1 MKKLKSLFWFL
12 FLIIYLELIYKFFV
26 FNNLFSLDTLVI
38 IFFSIPI
45 SMLLYFITNIYSE
58 RINHVLSII
67 LSFLITILFMAQL
80 VYYAFYESIFSVFSL
95 TTGTGQVLGFF
106 SAILDMM
113 GRNWYSLILMLI
125 PTLLFAIFG
134 HKIFS
139 FKRFN
144 KFGIIFNFITM
155 VLLFV
160 ATGLIIY
167 FNDDGMYSYKR
178 LYNETHAPILT
189 VNKMGLLTMERLDLK
204 RFIFGFEEKL
214 WTDDTHKEEV
224 IIEEEVK
231 YNMLDIDFGTL
242 LINETDE
249 TVKSMHEYFYSV
261 QPTEQ
266 NDYTGMFKD
275 KNLIYITAEG
285 LDTIAISEEL
295 TPTLYKMST
304 NGFVFNNYYQPLF
317 TVSTSDGEYMFMN
330 SLIPKEGVWSMYRSS
345 FID

>member
-1 MKKLKSLFWFL
+1 
-12 FLIIYLELIYKFFV
+12 
-26 FNNLFSLDTLVI
+26 
-38 IFFSIPI
+38 
-45 SMLLYFITNIYSE
+45 
-58 RINHVLSII
+58 
-67 LSFLITILFMAQL
+67 MAQL
-80 VYYAFYESIFSVFSL
+80 VYYAFYDSIFSIFSL

-113 GRNWYSLILMLI
+113 LRNWIPLVLMFM

-144 KFGIIFNFITM
+144 KFELIFNLILM

-160 ATGLIIY
+160 ATGMIIY
-167 FNDDGMYSYKR
+167 FNDKGMYSYKR
-178 LYNETHAPILT
+178 LYSETHAPILT

-214 WTDDTHKEEV
+214 WVDNSDKEEV

-231 YNMLDIDFGTL
+231 YNMLDIDFASL

-249 TVKSMHEYFYSV
+249 TVKSMHEYFSSV

-266 NDYTGMFKD
+266 NDYTCFSRSID
-275 KNLIYITAEG
+275 LVG
-285 LDTIAISEEL
+285 LLAMQL
-295 TPTLYKMST
+295 
-304 NGFVFNNYYQPLF
+304 
-317 TVSTSDGEYMFMN
+317 
-330 SLIPKEGVWSMYRSS
+330 SLLP
-345 FID
+345 

>member
-45 SMLLYFITNIYSE
+45 SILLYFITNIYSE
-58 RINHVLSII
+58 RINHILSII

-139 FKRFN
+139 FKRY
-144 KFGIIFNFITM
+144 TC
-155 VLLFV
+155 
-160 ATGLIIY
+160 
-167 FNDDGMYSYKR
+167 
-178 LYNETHAPILT
+178 TH
-189 VNKMGLLTMERLDLK
+189 
-204 RFIFGFEEKL
+204 F
-214 WTDDTHKEEV
+214 
-224 IIEEEVK
+224 
-231 YNMLDIDFGTL
+231 
-242 LINETDE
+242 
-249 TVKSMHEYFYSV
+249 
-261 QPTEQ
+261 
-266 NDYTGMFKD
+266 
-275 KNLIYITAEG
+275 
-285 LDTIAISEEL
+285 
-295 TPTLYKMST
+295 
-304 NGFVFNNYYQPLF
+304 
-317 TVSTSDGEYMFMN
+317 
-330 SLIPKEGVWSMYRSS
+330 
-345 FID
+345 